1 MQDNI
6 KSITPA
12 LKIGQVNV
20 LCPHHCGFV
29 ASGER
34 EWMAV
39 HRMGEHLI
47 TQHLAPMWTRPTEK
61 AS

>member
-1 MQDNI
+1 MQDTQDRN
-6 KSITPA
+6 TPE

-20 LCPHHCGFV
+20 LCPHQCGFV
-29 ASGER
+29 AHGER

-47 TQHLAPMWTRPTEK
+47 TKHLAPMWTRPAEK